1 MISGCV
7 PCFSLEQI
15 HSPKNNQEKIEIMCL
30 NHHKFCKL
38 KGTWTRYCFMGGIC
52 LSDTHHPLLSARPL
66 HKVSVR
72 TILSMSFFHNMP
84 SDMTRYHSLHTA
96 SAAHSDLASRYE
108 RMFSATWSRPFAV
121 LWIENNWECL
131 VICNTECLFRLDTKT
146 DINKFKLTFVKQYS
160 LSSYTYNFETEQFD
174 VSYNEIQYIVTQIGF
189 QKNYMITLYQHVI
202 VEKTEQGTERL
213 LTGMIYFYWY
223 SEFIIHYVHEI

>member
-1 MISGCV
+1 MGV
-7 PCFSLEQI
+7 
-15 HSPKNNQEKIEIMCL
+15 SPAFPLNKYTPLKITKKKFEIMCL

-202 VEKTEQGTERL
+202 VEKTEQGIERL